1 MAGQSPEEIILCP
14 TCLVPVGPGQRCPHC
29 GAVLDKGDWPLL
41 HADEAAFAPW
51 ADTNLLSPL
60 EGEKAYRLSPLV
72 TTFEGGEL
80 TTNLPYAFVEGKFIV
95 RIGAALKAD
104 VRIKGASSLHAFL
117 LQNKRTKVWWVYDC
131 GSESGTFVNGRRV
144 HLCALQVDDVIGIAG
159 IQLAFRGNRL
169 EAGRSSTA
177 GMSLS
182 VEDLCFSIGERAIL
196 DHVTFRV
203 EPGEFIG
210 MLGPSGCGKS
220 SLVQR
225 LIGLAKPDEGGIY
238 ANGYLIDEVADEFRA
253 ATAYLPQNVE
263 KTLHEDLTL
272 AEEIDCFRRLHL
284 PPSANEEQENADCL
298 KTLGLSGLE
307 HSRIGSLSGGEKR
320 RVGIALAL
328 LRRPQLLML
337 DEPGAGL
344 DPAAEGVLMQHLRGI
359 ANQGRTVL
367 CVTHILENQDKF
379 DKLLVLSRGKI
390 VYFGKPVE
398 LLGTFGVN
406 DLGALYQQLEKGAAS
421 KYKQTMGVDRT
432 KVDFSPVVA
441 PSFGRRV
448 VGYVRRMMKEFF
460 VIKKSAH
467 GGRGL
472 GMRFCSM
479 LASAPSVLFLWQPLG
494 LVIGI
499 RLACAGNFRNGGDF
513 TLLGFCAAL
522 AMFWVGINNAARSL
536 VAERVPGRCLEN
548 LNQVSCES
556 YLVSKIVWT
565 LFICAVQT
573 LSFVFLLWIAARVSI
588 PLVEE
593 CLSNETRSIP
603 LQVMWI
609 VPLYASCL
617 MGAFC
622 GLAVSAIT
630 KKVMS
635 AISVVPNVA
644 ILALLFSNAMIQ
656 FEDSEMYVWIAKWIA
671 CCMPCHWASKVMYD
685 IQCAEMVWGD
695 LWPFLVLFVGYVI
708 CSFGI
713 IWWFQRKNE
722 KAWDGR

>member
-1 MAGQSPEEIILCP
+1 MAGQSSEEIILCP
-14 TCLVPVGPGQRCPHC
+14 TCLVAVDETRVCPRC
-29 GAVLDKGDWPLL
+29 GGKLDKGDWPLL
-41 HADEAAFAPW
+41 KAGEEQFVPW
-51 ADTNLLSPL
+51 ADTNLRPPR
-60 EGEKAYRLSPLV
+60 EGEEGYQLLPLTETV
-72 TTFEGGEL
+72 EDGEL
-80 TTNLPYAFVEGKFIV
+80 LTKFPYLFKDGKHVI
-95 RIGAALKAD
+95 RMGASLGAD
-104 VRIKGASSLHAFL
+104 VRIRGASSLHAFL

-131 GSESGTFVNGRRV
+131 GSESGTFVNGRCV
-144 HLCALQVDDVIGIAG
+144 HVCALQVDDVIGIAG
-159 IQLAFRGNRL
+159 VQIAFRGNRL
-169 EAGRSSTA
+169 ETGRSSAA

-210 MLGPSGCGKS
+210 VLGPSGCGKS

-263 KTLHEDLTL
+263 KTLHDNLTL
-272 AEEIDCFRRLHL
+272 EEEIDCFRRLHL
-284 PPSANEEQENADCL
+284 PPSENEEQENVDCL

-307 HSRIGSLSGGEKR
+307 HSRIRNLSGGEKR

-367 CVTHILENQDKF
+367 CVTHVLTNQDKF

-390 VYFGKPVE
+390 VYFGKPAAVLE
-398 LLGTFGVN
+398 TFAAPDWGSFYRQLGVGV
-406 DLGALYQQLEKGAAS
+406 AS
-421 KYKQTMGVDRT
+421 KYTPDRNEDLT
-432 KVDFSPVVA
+432 KFEFQSVGYPTFL
-441 PSFGRRV
+441 RRV
-448 VGYVRRMMKEFF
+448 GGYLKRMAESLFSGKFWDLLF
-460 VIKKSAH
+460 SSP
-467 GGRGL
+467 G
-472 GMRFCSM
+472 S
-479 LASAPSVLFLWQPLG
+479 LFLWQPLG

-588 PLVEE
+588 PLVEK

-603 LQVMWI
+603 LRMMWI
-609 VPLYASCL
+609 IPLYASCL

-622 GLAVSAIT
+622 GLSVSAIT

-671 CCMPCHWASKVMYD
+671 WCMPCHWASKVMYD
-685 IQCAEMVWGD
+685 IQHAKMVWGD